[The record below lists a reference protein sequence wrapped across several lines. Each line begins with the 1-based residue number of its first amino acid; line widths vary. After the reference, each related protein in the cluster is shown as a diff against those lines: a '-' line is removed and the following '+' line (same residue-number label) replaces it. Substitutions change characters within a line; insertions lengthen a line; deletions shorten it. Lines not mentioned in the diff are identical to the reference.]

1 MLQIV
6 ILTVAG
12 YLVGA
17 VPFALLISRLKGV
30 DIRQVGSGNVGATNV
45 FRMVGKGLGVLTF
58 ACDVFKGFLPAYL
71 FPQLLTGAPQDIGLL
86 FGCAAIAGH
95 NWPVYLRFK
104 GGKGVA
110 TSVGVLLGVAP
121 PAVGIGLAAWIIV
134 FALTRYVSL
143 ASIAG
148 AVAVPAAG
156 WWLYGADGW
165 LLPSVLTVLGLLVVW
180 RHRSNIQRLL
190 NGTEHQFKKKRTAED
205 TEVHG
210 GNDEQSRQT
219 DR

>member
-1 MLQIV
+1 MLGIV

-12 YLVGA
+12 YLLGA

-45 FRMVGKGLGVLTF
+45 FRMVSKGLGILTF

-121 PAVGIGLAAWIIV
+121 PAVGAGLAVWILV
-134 FALTRYVSL
+134 FVVSRYVSL
-143 ASIAG
+143 ASIIG

-156 WWLYGADGW
+156 WWFYGSDGW

-180 RHRSNIQRLL
+180 RHRTNIQRLL
-190 NGTEHQFKKKRTAED
+190 NGTEHQFKRKSSHETHEMHER
-205 TEVHG
+205 G
-210 GNDEQSRQT
+210 GS
-219 DR
+219 